1 MDGGSTVYDV
11 LDGVKVLEVSA
22 WAFVPSAGGVLADWG
37 ATVVKVEPPTGDPMR
52 GLVNAGIESQ
62 GPSFPWEIWNRGK
75 RSIALDLQQERA
87 REIVLDLAAEA
98 DVFLTSYLPATR
110 AKLGLDIADVQ
121 ARNPEIVYA
130 CGTGFGPKGEEAG
143 KGGYDAIS
151 FWSRGGIASAV
162 TPPDYGRPVGMPSG
176 AFGDSMSGMA
186 LAGGVAGALFRRQRT
201 GRGAVVDVALLGTA
215 MWSMQMAIVGASV
228 LGAGVPDADTS
239 IDPPKP
245 PFVLNPLVN
254 TYRTADGRWLSLCM
268 LQLDKYWRGVFEVV
282 GLRDL
287 IDDPRFADGALA
299 QHFDDMVDAL
309 DTAFASRTLEEWK
322 VELAKQPGQWD
333 VVQHVVELPDDPQAR
348 ANGFVQTVDYPGGHR
363 LPLVASPVQFD
374 RTAPVLGP
382 APEFSADA
390 DELLAGLGLDEEAI
404 IDAKV
409 FGGVV

>member
-1 MDGGSTVYDV
+1 VYDV
-11 LDGVKVLEVSA
+11 LEGVKVLEVSA

-37 ATVVKVEPPTGDPMR
+37 AEVVKVEPPTGDPMR
-52 GLVNAGIESQ
+52 GLVNAGVVAQ

-75 RSIALDLQQERA
+75 RSIALDLRQERA
-87 REIVLDLAAEA
+87 RAIVLDLAAEA

-121 ARNPEIVYA
+121 ACNPRIVYA
-130 CGTGFGPKGEEAG
+130 CGTGFGPHGDDAG

-162 TPPDYGRPVGMPSG
+162 TPPGYGRPVGMPAG

-186 LAGGVAGALFRRQRT
+186 LAGGIAGALFRRERT
-201 GRGAVVDVALLGTA
+201 GKGAVVDVALLGTA
-215 MWSMQMAIVGASV
+215 MWAMQMGIVGAAVSGATVPQDDMSV
-228 LGAGVPDADTS
+228 T
-239 IDPPKP
+239 PPRP

-268 LQLDKYWRGVFEVV
+268 LQLDQYWRGVLEVV
-282 GLRDL
+282 GRPDL

-299 QHFDDMVDAL
+299 GHFDDLVDEL
-309 DTAFASRTLEEWK
+309 EKAFAARTLAEWR

-333 VVQHVVELPDDPQAR
+333 VVQHIAELPDDPQAR
-348 ANGFVQTVDYPGGHR
+348 ANGFVQTVAYPGGHE

-374 RTAPVLGP
+374 RTPPTLGP
-382 APEFSADA
+382 APEFAADA
-390 DELLAGLGLDEEAI
+390 DEVLRGLGLDEDAI

>member
-1 MDGGSTVYDV
+1 MYDV

-37 ATVVKVEPPTGDPMR
+37 AEVVKVEPPNGDPMR
-52 GLVNAGIESQ
+52 GLVNAGIESP

-121 ARNPEIVYA
+121 ARNPQIVYA
-130 CGTGFGPKGEEAG
+130 CGTGFGPEGDDAT

-151 FWSRGGIASAV
+151 FWARSGVASAA
-162 TPPDYGRPVGMPSG
+162 TPPGYGRPANQPSG
-176 AFGDSMSGMA
+176 AFGDSISGMA
-186 LAGGVAGALFRRQRT
+186 LAGGIAGALLRRERT
-201 GRGAVVDVALLGTA
+201 GVGGVVDVALMGTA
-215 MWSMQMAIVGASV
+215 MWSMQMGIVGAAV
-228 LGAGVPDADTS
+228 MGVTPPQDDTS
-239 IDPPKP
+239 VEPPP
-245 PFVLNPLVN
+245 PAFVLNPLVN

-268 LQLDKYWRGVFEVV
+268 LQLEQYWRGVLEVV
-282 GLRDL
+282 GRADL

-299 QHFDDMVDAL
+299 EHHDDLVREL
-309 DTAFASRTLEEWK
+309 EKAFAGRTLADWR
-322 VELAKQPGQWD
+322 VELAKQRGQWD
-333 VVQHVVELPDDPQAR
+333 VVQHISELPDDPQAR
-348 ANGFVQTVDYPGGHR
+348 ANGFVQTVAYPGGHE

-374 RTAPVLGP
+374 RRPTTLGP
-382 APEFSADA
+382 APEFAADT
-390 DELLAGLGLDEEAI
+390 DDVLKGLGLDDEAI